1 MFELDFAY
9 SALLVICLIAACS
22 FEFVNGFHD
31 TANAVAT
38 VIYTNSLKPWV
49 AVIWSGF
56 WNFLGVLLGG
66 ISVAVGIINLLP
78 VETLVDQNIAHS
90 LSMVVALLLTAIF
103 WNLGTWY
110 LGIPCSSS
118 HTLIGSILGVGLAYS
133 LLPEAAGDA
142 VNWDKA
148 AEIGSS
154 LLISPLFGFSVT
166 IVLMYLIR
174 NLTKKTS
181 YGDSLFKEPKKDKP
195 PPTWIRGILIV
206 TCTLVSFFHGSND
219 GQKGVGLVMLI
230 LIGIVPAYFALD
242 NTFNPT
248 KMHDPLIKI
257 EQVIASI
264 DPTPLSASDRAK
276 LTEATILNKDLQQKF
291 SNLTEVAAIPKQ
303 DRFVVRKDIMIM
315 DRNLTAIVKK

>member
-9 SALLVICLIAACS
+9 SALLIACLIAACS

-38 VIYTNSLKPWV
+38 VIYTNSLKPWI

-148 AEIGSS
+148 ADIGLS

-166 IVLMYLIR
+166 IVLMYVIR

-206 TCTLVSFFHGSND
+206 TCTLEVSS
-219 GQKGVGLVMLI
+219 M
-230 LIGIVPAYFALD
+230 
-242 NTFNPT
+242 
-248 KMHDPLIKI
+248 
-257 EQVIASI
+257 
-264 DPTPLSASDRAK
+264 DRMM
-276 LTEATILNKDLQQKF
+276 
-291 SNLTEVAAIPKQ
+291 
-303 DRFVVRKDIMIM
+303 VRKA
-315 DRNLTAIVKK
+315 LVWSC